1 MQKFKKASFLA
12 VIFLLIATM
21 FLTGCGGSNGT
32 SQSQG
37 NDKETSGVTTEP
49 SQGND
54 KETTAVTTVPG
65 KKTTLNFWTFVGLH
79 QQFYEDA
86 AKAWNVANPNNQIT
100 LKATTYPYDDM
111 HNKLL
116 LSLQSGVGAPDIVD
130 IEISKF
136 SNFLKGKIAL
146 EPLDDIIKPVRDKFV
161 QSRLDIYSKD
171 NHLYGMPT
179 HVGATVMYYNKKI
192 LDQAGVNPDDIKTW
206 DDYVQSGKKV
216 VAATGK
222 PMGTVEV
229 TGLFS
234 YFPMVVQQDSD
245 FFDKDGKVTLDN
257 QTNITTLQF
266 LKDMIY
272 KDKILVPAAGGHHH
286 AEEYYGF
293 MGKGGAA
300 SVMMPIWYMGRFLE
314 YMPDLKGNIVIRPMP
329 SMTVGGKRSA
339 GMGGTGT
346 AVTNQSK
353 DTSLAKEFL
362 AYAKG
367 SEEGNIKI
375 WKTLGFDPPRWDVWD
390 KPEMKE
396 PNKYTDYF
404 GTDIFQTLLSMKDEI
419 NSPMNAEK
427 TPKAVDLVTKNVMF
441 KVLKE
446 QSQTPEQA
454 LKAAAD
460 ELRK

>member
-1 MQKFKKASFLA
+1 MHKFKNASFLA
-12 VIFLLIATM
+12 MILVLITTM
-21 FLTGCGGSNGT
+21 VLTGCGGSNGT
-32 SQSQG
+32 PQSQG
-37 NDKETSGVTTEP
+37 NDEEKSEVTTTGSGE
-49 SQGND
+49 
-54 KETTAVTTVPG
+54 
-65 KKTTLNFWTFVGLH
+65 KTTLNFWTFVGLH
-79 QQFYEDA
+79 QKFYEDA
-86 AKAWNVANPNNQIT
+86 AKAWNEANPDKQIT

-116 LSLQSGVGAPDIVD
+116 LSLQSGVGAPDIAD

-136 SNFLKGKIAL
+136 SNFLKGKTTL
-146 EPLDDIIKPVRDKFV
+146 ESLDDVIEPIKDKFV

-171 NHLYGMPT
+171 NHVYGMPT
-179 HVGATVMYYNKKI
+179 HVGATVMYYNKEI
-192 LDQAGVNPDDIKTW
+192 LDKAGVNPDDIKTW
-206 DDYVQSGKKV
+206 DDYVQAGKKV

-229 TGLFS
+229 TGFFS

-245 FFDKDGKVTLDN
+245 FFDKDGNVTLDN
-257 QTNITTLQF
+257 ETNIKTLQF

-272 KDKILVPAAGGHHH
+272 TDKILVPAPGGHHH

-300 SVMMPIWYMGRFLE
+300 SIMMPIWYMGRFLE
-314 YMPDLKGNIVIRPMP
+314 YMPDLKGKIVIRPMP
-329 SMTVGGKRSA
+329 SMTPGGKRSA

-353 DTSLAKEFL
+353 NTKLAKEFL
-362 AYAKG
+362 AFAKG
-367 SEEGNIKI
+367 SKEGNIKI
-375 WKTLGFDPPRWDVWD
+375 WQILGFDPPRWDVWD
-390 KPEMKE
+390 NPEMKK

-404 GTDIFQTLLSMKDEI
+404 SADIFDTLLSMKDEI
-419 NSPMNAEK
+419 NSPMNTEK
-427 TPKAVDLVTKNVMF
+427 TPKAVDLVTKNVLF

-460 ELRK
+460 ELRE